1 MQQRVHH
8 AFTLALITIVS
19 MSSAVGAEPDSRT
32 PVADLPAV
40 KELPN
45 PFVFADGS
53 AVRST
58 EDWQRRRA
66 ELKSLFEDYMYGH
79 LPPKPDEIVVEPGEY
94 MMEETDSEK
103 PRTFAW
109 QDNTIRLTYHG
120 EEIEI
125 KFRLILPMIEG
136 KYQFPVV
143 IHPIFRWPGRNE
155 DPLAPDRWK
164 LFIDR
169 GYAVAAIDYQPI
181 APDNNE
187 RFKTGSLHKLFSEK
201 NDSELDCG
209 ALMAWAWTVHR
220 VIDALEKSPAIDA
233 QKIVITGHSRYGKA
247 ALIAGAFD
255 ERIALTVPSHSG
267 CAGCA
272 PYRFIFGK
280 SEQLHNIVGAFPY
293 WFRPDFNQFI
303 GNVERLPVDQH
314 ELMALVAPRAMLLT
328 EGTEDHWINPEGAQT
343 TYLAAKKV
351 YDFLGAGEKLSIR
364 YRPVGH
370 IPSNE
375 DLLEYADHVFFNK
388 PLSQDFGK
396 LAYKEATEALGWDS
410 PQ

>member
-1 MQQRVHH
+1 MR
-8 AFTLALITIVS
+8 LKLIPAVFLIVGIAS
-19 MSSAVGAEPDSRT
+19 TAVAADADART
-32 PVADLPAV
+32 PAAELPAI

-53 AVRST
+53 PVRT
-58 EDWQRRRA
+58 KEDWNRRRA
-66 ELKSLFEDYMYGH
+66 ELKSLFEDYVYGH
-79 LPPKPDEIVVEPGEY
+79 LPPKPDEIVVEPGE
-94 MMEETDSEK
+94 MFMEETDSEK
-103 PRTFAW
+103 PRTLAW
-109 QDNTIRLTYHG
+109 QDNTIRLTHHG

-125 KFRLILPMIEG
+125 KFRLILPMIED

-155 DPLAPDRWK
+155 DPLAPERWK

-201 NDSELDCG
+201 NDFELDCG

-233 QKIVITGHSRYGKA
+233 QKIVVTGHSRYGKA

-351 YDFLGAGEKLSIR
+351 YEFLGAGENLSIR

-370 IPSNE
+370 IPSND
-375 DLLEYADHVFFNK
+375 DLLEFADHVFFNK

-396 LAYKEATEALGWDS
+396 LAYKDATEAFGWDS
-410 PQ
+410 PPQ